1 MGIGIFLH
9 TQAYIFIGN
18 SIVSTFCISSSQY
31 RIVLHLQ
38 QPPAMARSKWQMTSR
53 LLKATGVSIVI

>member
-1 MGIGIFLH
+1 MPTNTGTLLFICVAMGIGIFLH

-38 QPPAMARSKWQMTSR
+38 QPPAMARSK
-53 LLKATGVSIVI
+53 